1 MSHFMCGERLF
12 MNTKKVLL
20 IGAAV
25 LGTVALAAPS
35 LRLTSSAVN
44 NGKASGNAIYISAYT
59 KLPIVSRSNNGSSV
73 VLVYQ
78 GKDAAE
84 PFKFYKDALEKNGW
98 KEGHAMGGD
107 TMGAMDKPA
116 DGSMAKTD
124 GTMTKPAD
132 GSMAKTDGTMAKTDG
147 AMDKGDAMM
156 NKGLEASFAF
166 NKVNLTLKASMVNKE
181 QIKVSIDLK

>member
-1 MSHFMCGERLF
+1 
-12 MNTKKVLL
+12 MNSKKVLL

-35 LRLTSSAVN
+35 LRLTSSAAN

-84 PFKFYKDALEKNGW
+84 PFKFYKDAFEKNGW

-116 DGSMAKTD
+116 DGSMTKTD
-124 GTMTKPAD
+124 GSMTKTD
-132 GSMAKTDGTMAKTDG
+132 GSMTKTDGSMTKTDGSMTKTDG

-156 NKGLEASFAF
+156 DKGLEASFAY

>member
-1 MSHFMCGERLF
+1 
-12 MNTKKVLL
+12 MNTKKVLFV
-20 IGAAV
+20 GAVV

-35 LRLTSSAVN
+35 LRLTSSAAN
-44 NGKASGNAIYISAYT
+44 NGKASGNAIYVSAYT
-59 KLPIVSRSNNGSSV
+59 KLPIISRSNNGSSV

-116 DGSMAKTD
+116 DGAMTKTD
-124 GTMTKPAD
+124 GNMSKPAD
-132 GSMAKTDGTMAKTDG
+132 GSMAKTDGSMAKTEG

-156 NKGLEASFAF
+156 DKGLEASFAY
-166 NKVNLTLKASMVNKE
+166 NKLNLTLKASLVNKE
-181 QIKVSIDLK
+181 QIKISLDLK

>member
-1 MSHFMCGERLF
+1 MKRIALF
-12 MNTKKVLL
+12 
-20 IGAAV
+20 IGAVA

-35 LRLTSSAVN
+35 LRLTSSAAN
-44 NGKASGNAIYISAYT
+44 NGKVSGNAIYISAYT
-59 KLPIVSRSNNGSSV
+59 KLPVVGRSNNGSSV

-107 TMGAMDKPA
+107 AMGAMDKPA
-116 DGSMAKTD
+116 DGSMTKTEGAMD
-124 GTMTKPAD
+124 KPAD
-132 GSMAKTDGTMAKTDG
+132 GSMNKTDGAMNKTEG

-156 NKGLEASFAF
+156 GKGLEASFAY
-166 NKVNLTLKASMVNKE
+166 NKLNLTLKASPVNKD